1 MRQNLPST
9 SSETILSQA
18 VSRQGMDTEQFNQ
31 WVGLLKD
38 RVGVALPLERKAF
51 LETGL
56 LHRMRETGHVEFQAY
71 LNHVLNDAKGVYEW
85 QVLLDYLTV
94 HQTHFFRHQP
104 SFDYIQ
110 NVWLQQWLKKQEKR
124 NTLSALSVGCA
135 SGEETYSLAMALAY
149 GMQGHALSHRYAVTG
164 VDISQA
170 SIKTARA
177 GVYANSKLKEIM
189 PIFHG
194 MIAREDAD
202 HFRIHP
208 SIAARVAFAVVNL
221 LQVDRAPLY
230 RQDIIF
236 CQNVLIYFERE
247 ERELLLERFVR
258 LLNAGGLLV
267 LGSGEVTQFN
277 HPMLRRCDERQVLA
291 FEKITEGK
299 AA

>member
-1 MRQNLPST
+1 MLQNLPST
-9 SSETILSQA
+9 SDDFILSQ
-18 VSRQGMDTEQFNQ
+18 SHDRQGMDTEQFDQ
-31 WVGLLKD
+31 WVGLLKE
-38 RVGVALPLERKAF
+38 RVGVSLPPERKAF

-56 LHRMRETGHVEFQAY
+56 LQRMRETGHVEFQEY

-85 QVLLDYLTV
+85 QVLLDHLTV

-110 NVWLQQWLKKQEKR
+110 NVWLQKWLNKQQKR

-135 SGEETYSLAMALAY
+135 SGEETYSLAMTLAY
-149 GMQGHALSHRYAVTG
+149 GMQGQGSSHRYAVTG
-164 VDISQA
+164 VDVSQA
-170 SIKTARA
+170 SIKQARI
-177 GVYANSKLKEIM
+177 GVYGNEQLQEIM

-194 MIAREDAD
+194 MIEREDAE
-202 HFRIHP
+202 HFRIHTD
-208 SIAARVAFAVVNL
+208 IAARVAFAVVNL
-221 LQVDRAPLY
+221 VKADRAPLY

-247 ERELLLERFVR
+247 EREMLLERLVR

-267 LGSGEVTQFN
+267 LGPGEVTQFS